1 MSTTDDMRALLD
13 SIYASIG
20 SGDASEYLANLGEDV
35 VCIGTDEAEY
45 WVGREGLA
53 PIVEKQLAEMSG
65 AGLRFTGGDPVIG
78 ESGDTM
84 WVADRPTLHLPDG
97 STAVLRATMVATR
110 DGDRLV
116 VRQMH
121 LSAPA
126 PNEEVVQMELTT
138 V

>member
-1 MSTTDDMRALLD
+1 MSATDDMRALLD

-20 SGDASEYLANLGEDV
+20 SGDGSAYMANLGDDV
-35 VCIGTDEAEY
+35 VGIGTDEAEF
-45 WVGREGLA
+45 WVGREALA
-53 PIVEKQLAEMSG
+53 PIVEKQIAEMSS
-65 AGLRFTGGDPVIG
+65 AGIRFTAGDPVFG
-78 ESGDTM
+78 ESGDTV
-84 WVADRPTLHLPDG
+84 WVADRPTLHLADG
-97 STAVLRATMVATR
+97 SSAVLRATLVATR

-138 V
+138 